1 MPKSKD
7 PIQISVNIR
16 ESIEASNRKSR
27 RVLFHNLRGQF
38 GWQAWTASRK
48 ELVAQLLK
56 DQGILAQPSIADAG
70 LYDWIMLSM
79 PIITSS
85 STKDPVSRP
94 DDKSFHELINVHL
107 GPEREVETHY
117 VSRLFHTLDY
127 EDIHEAL
134 GLGFLLYEGVSHK
147 RVEADFIYF
156 ANGDHSIPG
165 GKPLV
170 LIEAKSAGQKLD
182 AAIEQAKSYANKVKP
197 MYYAVTNGD
206 VFILWNYQGAIPD
219 VKVLEFRRDE
229 LKDRYDEIYRL
240 LNRETATKDYEDKV
254 RWWTKLAAEHI
265 TNA

>member
-1 MPKSKD
+1 
-7 PIQISVNIR
+7 
-16 ESIEASNRKSR
+16 
-27 RVLFHNLRGQF
+27 VLFHNIRGQF
-38 GWQAWTASRK
+38 GWQAWTAARK
-48 ELVAQLLK
+48 EPVAQLLK
-56 DQGILAQPSIADAG
+56 DPGILAQPSIADAG
-70 LYDWIMLSM
+70 LDDWIMLSM

-94 DDKSFHELINVHL
+94 DDKSFHELMNVHL

-170 LIEAKSAGQKLD
+170 LMSPRARA
-182 AAIEQAKSYANKVKP
+182 
-197 MYYAVTNGD
+197 
-206 VFILWNYQGAIPD
+206 
-219 VKVLEFRRDE
+219 RR
-229 LKDRYDEIYRL
+229 
-240 LNRETATKDYEDKV
+240 ATGGHHE
-254 RWWTKLAAEHI
+254 
-265 TNA
+265 